1 MGWAST
7 VVTCD
12 RVWKRA
18 IAPPPS
24 CGGARRGVSGRRA
37 RRRGA
42 AAAAGGRTCRVR
54 VVVDDRCLALD
65 LGALVRQHRRL
76 LLRGA
81 AAARAVSCG
90 ILIGGTPTERECGA
104 AQGSRGRDRGREPE
118 PEEGGGGAGRS
129 VAR

>member
-81 AAARAVSCG
+81 AARAVSCG